1 MCAVATRTR
10 KPAAIEGTDREG
22 FATIEEVRSSVGRH
36 LMHGRNGRAIVQ
48 TTTAAVG
55 TQPALL
61 CEASAVDPRGGRQ
74 SNSRFERAAD
84 YQFRVVAGKGN
95 LIPWGN
101 WTTLVASLV
110 LEPRRLDQQEGDAL
124 IRVHLPQRA
133 ANATN

>member
-1 MCAVATRTR
+1 
-10 KPAAIEGTDREG
+10 
-22 FATIEEVRSSVGRH
+22 
-36 LMHGRNGRAIVQ
+36 MHGRNGRAIVQ

-74 SNSRFERAAD
+74 SNSRFERAAE
-84 YQFRVVAGKGN
+84 YQFRGRAGKGN

-110 LEPRRLDQQEGDAL
+110 LEPRRLDRQEGGAL
-124 IRVHLPQRA
+124 IRAHLPQRA

>member
-61 CEASAVDPRGGRQ
+61 CEASAVDQRGGRQ
-74 SNSRFERAAD
+74 SNSRFERAVE
-84 YQFRVVAGKGN
+84 YQFHGGAGNGN
-95 LIPWGN
+95 LIPWGTGRH
-101 WTTLVASLV
+101 WSHSSSSSL
-110 LEPRRLDQQEGDAL
+110 EG
-124 IRVHLPQRA
+124 
-133 ANATN
+133 